1 MIVYDRGPVRLVD
14 VHFTKVLMRIASL
27 RPFLVQWK
35 KCVGI
40 SSMRKTKLTDVPQLR
55 NWYLRGWETNLRW
68 KCKNSFQYW
77 AHGRPEVTCPWC
89 FVKMFGMVLMMET
102 LAINGSEKS
111 SESMC
116 LMPSFPTGSAECI
129 DWFHG
134 ASRCIGSSV
143 FGCIVCNVLYAF
155 IFVPR
160 SKSEIAR
167 GTRSLWKLRIYIY
180 I

>member
-1 MIVYDRGPVRLVD
+1 
-14 VHFTKVLMRIASL
+14 
-27 RPFLVQWK
+27 
-35 KCVGI
+35 
-40 SSMRKTKLTDVPQLR
+40 
-55 NWYLRGWETNLRW
+55 
-68 KCKNSFQYW
+68 
-77 AHGRPEVTCPWC
+77 
-89 FVKMFGMVLMMET
+89 MMET